1 MSTEPLDEIQE
12 LNKQKFDLEGKLD
25 TMLENEDRIIGALI
39 PILELLSSKQNQKPE
54 IKQKADNL
62 LKSFALKIDDSS
74 SLTDNQTA
82 SRILEGVELAHKFIQ
97 DGEKRVKQLISA
109 QVDKNE
115 ATEMR
120 SQADRKLIL
129 ELVRRN
135 REYQSQLDV
144 LVGGYCDD
152 IGAEEKGSDFEVEL
166 SALLKKK

>member
-1 MSTEPLDEIQE
+1 MSTEPLDELQE

-109 QVDKNE
+109 
-115 ATEMR
+115 MR
-120 SQADRKLIL
+120 P
-129 ELVRRN
+129 
-135 REYQSQLDV
+135 
-144 LVGGYCDD
+144 
-152 IGAEEKGSDFEVEL
+152 
-166 SALLKKK
+166 